1 MPAPST
7 TSFGTKGKTMKKF
20 CSERDIRFLLTEVH
34 NIDEVT
40 AHEYFRESHGKNVV
54 NMTLKAALELS
65 DNLLSPI
72 FEEMDRKQP
81 ELVNGRVLVHEKVR
95 DIMKECGDGGWIA
108 AGFPTEFGG
117 FQMPQMLLMS
127 CLFMQAASNYSAS
140 VYPLLTAGAAG
151 LIINFGTEF
160 QKKNY
165 LPKMLK
171 GEWQGTMALTEPE
184 AGSSLS
190 DITTMAELD
199 ASGEYYKITGQK
211 IFISAGDHDGV
222 DNVVHLLLAKIPGA
236 PAGVKGISLF
246 MVPKLRLAADNVTL
260 EDNDVTAAEIFHK
273 LGYRGCPITKLNY
286 GDNGDCRGY
295 LVGTLNAG
303 LGHMFQMMNESRI
316 GVGIG
321 AAAISTA
328 AYYAALDYTQERK
341 QGRLMGEKDP
351 AKPPVAIIEHPDIKR
366 MLLYQKSVVE
376 GSLSLLLCGAKYIDM
391 EHVSEGEEKKRMK
404 YLQEI
409 LMPVFKS
416 YPSEKGILCTS
427 NALQCFGG
435 YGYCEDFPVEQLY
448 RDVRIHPLH
457 EGTTGIQAIDLLG
470 RKVRMDKGIAFTYF
484 CEEVEKAISAAK
496 AHAELDRFAKDLE
509 AGLERLKVVTAH
521 ILAEAKEKP
530 QSVVMADA
538 NLYLEMFGTV
548 AIAWQWLVQGPAII
562 AGLGT
567 SSKKEKNFYTG
578 KLAALKFYFL
588 YELHNIYALERRLL
602 NGDTLVN
609 DLEAEHLNA

>member
-1 MPAPST
+1 
-7 TSFGTKGKTMKKF
+7 MKKY
-20 CSERDIRFLLTEVH
+20 CSERDIKFLLNEVH
-34 NIDEVT
+34 NISEVT
-40 AHEYFRESHGKNVV
+40 GHEYFKESSGKNFVG
-54 NMTLKAALELS
+54 MTLKAALDLS
-65 DNLLSPI
+65 DNLLLPI
-72 FEEMDRKQP
+72 FTEMDRNQP
-81 ELVNGRVLVHEKVR
+81 ELVNGTVIVHEKVR
-95 DIMKECGDGGWIA
+95 DIMREAGEGGWIA
-108 AGFPTEFGG
+108 AGFPAEYGG

-127 CLFMQAASNYSAS
+127 CVFIQAASNYSAS
-140 VYPLLTAGAAG
+140 VYPMLTTGAAG
-151 LIINFGTEF
+151 LLINFGTEF

-165 LPKMLK
+165 LPKMLS

-184 AGSSLS
+184 AGSSLA
-190 DITTMAELD
+190 DLTTIATPD
-199 ASGEYYKITGQK
+199 PSGEFYKITGQK
-211 IFISAGDHDGV
+211 IFISAGDHTGV

-236 PAGVKGISLF
+236 PPGVKGISLF
-246 MVPKLRLAADNVTL
+246 MVPKLRLTETGEL

-286 GDNGDCRGY
+286 GDKGDCRGY
-295 LVGTLNAG
+295 LVGTLNMG
-303 LGHMFQMMNESRI
+303 LAHMFQMMNESRI

-341 QGRLMGEKDP
+341 QGRPLGGKDP
-351 AKPPVAIIEHPDIKR
+351 AQPQVAIIEHPDIKR

-376 GSLSLLLCGAKYIDM
+376 GALSLLICGAKYIDL

-416 YPSEKGILCTS
+416 YSSEKGILCTS

-448 RDVRIHPLH
+448 RDVRIHPIH
-457 EGTTGIQAIDLLG
+457 EGTTGIQALDLLG
-470 RKVRMDKGIAFTYF
+470 RKVTYDKGAAFMIF
-484 CEEVEKAISAAK
+484 CEEVEKAIAAAK
-496 AHAELDRFAKDLE
+496 PHAELARFAADLE
-509 AGLERLKVVTAH
+509 VAMERLKTVTAH
-521 ILAEAKEKP
+521 IFAGAKDKP
-530 QSVVMADA
+530 SAVLMADA
-538 NLYLEMFGTV
+538 TLYLDMFSTIV
-548 AIAWQWLVQGPAII
+548 IAWQWLLQGPAIL

-588 YELHNIYALERRLL
+588 YELNNIYALERRLL
-602 NGDTLVN
+602 NGDTLLN
-609 DLEAEHLNA
+609 DLMPEHLDI